1 MSQQAPSIG
10 LDVIIT
16 LIIASYGAI
25 LSTISIWYA
34 RQEQKRKLKVSL
46 RYGFS
51 LDPLSQGKPPLMPIL
66 SAYNI
71 RKKTVTLTMVGL
83 ILPTKDKKYL
93 DLLRPNSNVSFPH
106 DLLEGKSCDVYIEPK
121 ELTNQ
126 LKKEGYSGK
135 ISLKGYYKDAIGSK
149 YISKSLKF
157 DIEKV

>member
-25 LSTISIWYA
+25 LSTISIWYT
-34 RQEQKRKLKVSL
+34 RQEQKRELKVSL

-51 LDPLSQGKPPLMPIL
+51 LNPRSQGKPPLMLIL

-71 RKKTVTLTMVGL
+71 RKKTVTLAMWGF
-83 ILPTKDKKYL
+83 ILPTKDKKYF
-93 DLLRPNSNVSFPH
+93 DSFRPNSYVSFPH

-121 ELTNQ
+121 ELANE
-126 LKKEGYSGK
+126 LKQEGYSGK

>member
-1 MSQQAPSIG
+1 LSPSIG

-34 RQEQKRKLKVSL
+34 RQEQKRELKVSL

-51 LDPLSQGKPPLMPIL
+51 LNPLSQGKPPLMLIL
-66 SAYNI
+66 SAINI
-71 RKKTVTLTMVGL
+71 RKKTATLTMVGL
-83 ILPTKDKKYL
+83 ILPTKDKKYFDFL
-93 DLLRPNSNVSFPH
+93 HPNSNVSFPH

-121 ELTNQ
+121 ELANE
-126 LKKEGYSGK
+126 LKQEGYSGK
-135 ISLKGYYKDAIGSK
+135 ISLKGYYKDATDRK

-157 DIEKV
+157 DIEKP